1 MFTFSYRTI
10 ARIGCEE
17 SPQFSLSKSPYS
29 SWQWHWKNGKE
40 NSLPTI
46 ETLKGPFEL
55 TQCPSRFLDSGAPLA
70 PLHGPLID
78 LPSSHVIDFLS
89 MMIKTMKY

>member
-1 MFTFSYRTI
+1 M
-10 ARIGCEE
+10 
-17 SPQFSLSKSPYS
+17 
-29 SWQWHWKNGKE
+29 KE
-40 NSLPTI
+40 TSLPAR
-46 ETLKGPFEL
+46 EALEGLFEL